1 MVEGAGRAIEYANK
15 ILDLGG
21 SFMEVI
27 EKRRRLREQAINKEA
42 LSWAAGL
49 PFKVTAMLVGSHA
62 RGDFNLWSDIDVV
75 LISEDPEGGP
85 IERLK
90 ALDIP

>member
-1 MVEGAGRAIEYANK
+1 
-15 ILDLGG
+15 
-21 SFMEVI
+21 MEVI

-62 RGDFNLWSDIDVV
+62 RGDFNLW
-75 LISEDPEGGP
+75 
-85 IERLK
+85 
-90 ALDIP
+90 